1 MTWSNEEEEEPI
13 SIQVGRQA
21 LETAKKILEQR
32 EFMTEKDMRYMHDI
46 IRRLDEPLEKLRR
59 QTLLTEYINQ

>member
-32 EFMTEKDMRYMHDI
+32 EFMTENDMRYMHDI
-46 IRRLDEPLEKLRR
+46 IRRLDESLEKL
-59 QTLLTEYINQ
+59 TLLTEYINQ

>member
-32 EFMTEKDMRYMHDI
+32 EFMTENDMRYMHDI
-46 IRRLDEPLEKLRR
+46 IHHLDELLEKLRC